1 MAEGRKAVLQV
12 ERRTWDTE
20 EYQRRADERR
30 EEEERLEKEV
40 RARSEHRFRACA
52 PAGPRLPD
60 GATGV
65 LGAEGGCRC
74 RKEADGRGH
83 CAARPPQQGSVL
95 TPESSAGSA
104 CRTLCPRSCL
114 SLAPVLRF
122 ALCPSPTPS
131 LSVYACWLA
140 SAPAHTPDKKRDCM
154 KVSSWQRP
162 ADRQDGWTDDGC
174 HEQHCSGT
182 AGRFLLFCVRLCGQ
196 GEDSRRLILITCSDL
211 LTVGQDSISWLD
223 HINGKKHNRALGM
236 NMRAGTRAI
245 LGSCN
250 NEQCVDASESG

>member
-40 RARSEHRFRACA
+40 RARSEHHFRACALRA
-52 PAGPRLPD
+52 PAGPRPPD

-83 CAARPPQQGSVL
+83 CSARSPQQGSVL

-104 CRTLCPRSCL
+104 CRTLCPLSCL

-140 SAPAHTPDKKRDCM
+140 SAPAHTPDKT
-154 KVSSWQRP
+154 
-162 ADRQDGWTDDGC
+162 GL
-174 HEQHCSGT
+174 HEGLELAT
-182 AGRFLLFCVRLCGQ
+182 
-196 GEDSRRLILITCSDL
+196 TCRS
-211 LTVGQDSISWLD
+211 TRWLD
-223 HINGKKHNRALGM
+223 GRWLSRATLLWRS
-236 NMRAGTRAI
+236 RAVSTVLCATVWSR
-245 LGSCN
+245 
-250 NEQCVDASESG
+250 

>member
-1 MAEGRKAVLQV
+1 MKKTASEEPSESTRDSKRVRGGLCPSQTQDSGASGPRPALMAEGRKAVLQV

-40 RARSEHRFRACA
+40 RARSEHHFRACA

-114 SLAPVLRF
+114 SST
-122 ALCPSPTPS
+122 CSPTCS
-131 LSVYACWLA
+131 LSLPYPFIVCVCLLA
-140 SAPAHTPDKKRDCM
+140 RF
-154 KVSSWQRP
+154 SSCTH
-162 ADRQDGWTDDGC
+162 A
-174 HEQHCSGT
+174 
-182 AGRFLLFCVRLCGQ
+182 
-196 GEDSRRLILITCSDL
+196 
-211 LTVGQDSISWLD
+211 
-223 HINGKKHNRALGM
+223 
-236 NMRAGTRAI
+236 
-245 LGSCN
+245 
-250 NEQCVDASESG
+250 